1 MGSTHIK
8 RRFGFGPITTCGRIV
23 HAVLIDLAVPQ
34 STSPEVAYRLHIYH
48 LRRPSRT
55 YLYAGFAQRVSD
67 VGVAS
72 VERGGLQLIVS
83 RYILILSL
91 TKEER

>member
-1 MGSTHIK
+1 MGSTHSNGASVSTVT
-8 RRFGFGPITTCGRIV
+8 RCGRIV

-34 STSPEVAYRLHIYH
+34 STSPEVASRLHIYH
-48 LRRPSRT
+48 LRRLSRT

-72 VERGGLQLIVS
+72 VERGLQLIVS